1 MPTLSRSDP
10 CINITAPYIPVN
22 ATRKSDFPTYQD
34 AVPLVTMA
42 PWVSI
47 DCTQSYLAAG
57 RRDGVRAAIFFQ
69 PGNSSSIPPSP
80 GDASWS
86 LDDGGQWKETNQ
98 YPVYAIPSVMGE
110 IVIKE
115 LGLYS
120 GNMTDVPYGQD
131 LVNIYD
137 PRDFPRLYTDIS
149 LGSGGPQ
156 LPSLWVFLII
166 VLGILLAVVGVTSLV
181 MHLIQ
186 RKHRRDLQRRIAR
199 GEVNLEALGIK
210 RLNVP
215 QELLDKMPRYVYTSK
230 DGGQKTAIQDDTAAP
245 RNNLDASEVAAREAL
260 PKREVPFTQPT
271 CSICLDDFERNETI
285 VRELPCSHI
294 FHPECI
300 DGFLRDNSSLCPMC
314 KKSALPQGYFVTDVT
329 NAMVRRER
337 LIRRMRERV
346 ETMTLEDGTTITRTR
361 TYHTSGG
368 SRIANFQR
376 RIGRTSR
383 RRRAEDAYVTS
394 TLGASPRSTEMAPVL
409 ATITPNV
416 PANIEQ
422 PPPEIQRAGTSA
434 RREWGRNRLRSAV
447 LQTRTANDEAR
458 DMERAFPR
466 CKLPPNS
473 LATFAYRKMLT

>member
-1 MPTLSRSDP
+1 M
-10 CINITAPYIPVN
+10 
-22 ATRKSDFPTYQD
+22 TRKSDFPTYQD
-34 AVPLVTMA
+34 AVPLITVA
-42 PWVSI
+42 PWVSV

-69 PGNSSSIPPSP
+69 PGNASSIPAPP
-80 GDASWS
+80 GDSSWS

-98 YPVYAIPSVMGE
+98 YPVYAIPSIMGE
-110 IVIKE
+110 VVMKE

-137 PRDFPRLYTDIS
+137 ARDFPRLYADIV
-149 LGSGGPQ
+149 LGGNGPQ

-166 VLGILLAVVGVTSLV
+166 VLGILLAVVGVTSLT

-215 QELLDKMPRYVYTSK
+215 QELLDKMPRYVYSSK
-230 DGGQKTAIQDDTAAP
+230 DGSHKSAADEGTAVP
-245 RNNLDASEVAAREAL
+245 PSNLDASEIATREAL

-271 CSICLDDFERNETI
+271 CSICLDDFESNQTI

-346 ETMTLEDGTTITRTR
+346 DTITLEDGSTVTRPR
-361 TYHTSGG
+361 SYHISGG
-368 SRIANFQR
+368 SRIATFQR
-376 RIGRTSR
+376 QIGRTSR
-383 RRRAEDAYVTS
+383 RRRAEDAYIAS
-394 TLGASPRSTEMAPVL
+394 TMAVSHRSTEMSPVHAPTAPDL
-409 ATITPNV
+409 STNA
-416 PANIEQ
+416 EQ

-434 RREWGRNRLRSAV
+434 RREWGGTVSDQRCSKRGLPMTKR
-447 LQTRTANDEAR
+447 RTWSRHFQNVSSRIND
-458 DMERAFPR
+458 FPH
-466 CKLPPNS
+466 
-473 LATFAYRKMLT
+473 

>member
-1 MPTLSRSDP
+1 VPTLARSDP
-10 CINITAPYIPVN
+10 CINITAPYIPRNV
-22 ATRKSDFPTYQD
+22 TRKSDFPTYQD
-34 AVPLVTMA
+34 AVPLVTLA

-57 RRDGVRAAIFFQ
+57 RRDGVRAAIVFQ
-69 PGNSSSIPPSP
+69 PGNSSSIPPPP
-80 GDASWS
+80 GDISWS

-110 IVIKE
+110 IVMKE

-131 LVNIYD
+131 LVSIYD
-137 PRDFPRLYTDIS
+137 PRDFPRLYTVIS

-166 VLGILLAVVGVTSLV
+166 VLGILLAVVGVTSLI

-186 RKHRRDLQRRIAR
+186 RRHRHDLQRRIAR

-230 DGGQKTAIQDDTAAP
+230 DGEEKTAIHDDTAAP

-271 CSICLDDFERNETI
+271 CSICLDDFEHNQTI

-314 KKSALPQGYFVTDVT
+314 KKSALPQGYFVSDVT

-346 ETMTLEDGTTITRTR
+346 ESITLEDGTTITRSR
-361 TYHTSGG
+361 SYHTSGG

-376 RIGRTSR
+376 QLGRTSR
-383 RRRAEDAYVTS
+383 RRRAEDADVASTS
-394 TLGASPRSTEMAPVL
+394 AASLGSTEMAPVP
-409 ATITPNV
+409 ATTAPDV
-416 PANIEQ
+416 PAIVEQ
-422 PPPEIQRAGTSA
+422 PPPEVQRAGPSA

-447 LQTRTANDEAR
+447 LQTRTANDEVR
-458 DMERAFPR
+458 DMERA
-466 CKLPPNS
+466 LPKCRFQHNYLP
-473 LATFAYRKMLT
+473 TFTYRKMLT

>member
-1 MPTLSRSDP
+1 VPTLSRSDP
-10 CINITAPYIPVN
+10 CIDITAPYIPRNV
-22 ATRKSDFPTYQD
+22 TRKSNFPNYQD
-34 AVPLVTMA
+34 AVPLVTVA
-42 PWVSI
+42 PWVTV

-69 PGNSSSIPPSP
+69 PGNSSSIPPPP
-80 GDASWS
+80 GDSSWS
-86 LDDGGQWKETNQ
+86 LNDGGQWKETNE
-98 YPVYAIPSVMGE
+98 YPVYALPSVMGGIIME
-110 IVIKE
+110 E

-131 LVNIYD
+131 LVTMYD

-149 LGSGGPQ
+149 LGSSGPE

-166 VLGILLAVVGVTSLV
+166 VLGILLAVVGVTSLI

-186 RKHRRDLQRRIAR
+186 GRHRRDLRRRIAN

-215 QELLDKMPRYVYTSK
+215 QELLDQMPRYVYTSK
-230 DGGQKTAIQDDTAAP
+230 DGIHDSATQAQGDPAPPPPIELNAA
-245 RNNLDASEVAAREAL
+245 DVAAREAL

-271 CSICLDDFERNETI
+271 CSICLDDFEHSQTI

-314 KKSALPQGYFVTDVT
+314 KKSALPQGYFATDVT

-346 ETMTLEDGTTITRTR
+346 TTITLEDGTTVTQQR
-361 TYHTSGG
+361 TYQTSGG
-368 SRIANFQR
+368 GRIADLHRQFAR
-376 RIGRTSR
+376 PSR
-383 RRRAEDAYVTS
+383 RRRAEDAYVAA
-394 TLGASPRSTEMAPVL
+394 TLARSGRSTEMAPIPSTTLPELSTTV
-409 ATITPNV
+409 
-416 PANIEQ
+416 E

-434 RREWGRNRLRSAV
+434 RREWARDRLRSAV
-447 LQTRTANDEAR
+447 LHTPTADDEAEA
-458 DMERAFPR
+458 MERALPKCKFSTTTFP
-466 CKLPPNS
+466 LS
-473 LATFAYRKMLT
+473 LTA